1 MTIEQLNDTIST
13 KMCELHVLL
22 EELQEKIR
30 EKENDIDVT
39 ASNRED
45 GEYTD
50 EESEAVEKYDNYYE
64 ASEYFDDAIT
74 DFKEAMGEYEGN
86 N

>member
-1 MTIEQLNDTIST
+1 MTIEQLNNTISI
-13 KMCELHVLL
+13 KMCEIKALL
-22 EELQEKIR
+22 EELQEEIKD
-30 EKENDIDVT
+30 KEEDIDVT

-64 ASEYFDDAIT
+64 ASEYLDDAIA
-74 DFKEAMGEYEGN
+74 DFKEAMDEYEGN

>member
-13 KMCELHVLL
+13 KMCELQALL
-22 EELQEKIR
+22 EELQEEIR
-30 EKENDIDVT
+30 DKEEDIDVT

-50 EESEAVEKYDNYYE
+50 EESEAVAKYDNYYD
-64 ASEYFDDAIT
+64 ASECFDDAIT
-74 DFKEAMGEYEGN
+74 DFKEAMDEYEGN

>member
-1 MTIEQLNDTIST
+1 MTINQLNDTIST
-13 KMCELHVLL
+13 KMCELQALL
-22 EELQEKIR
+22 EELQEEIR
-30 EKENDIDVT
+30 DKEDDIDVT

-50 EESEAVEKYDNYYE
+50 EEREAVEKYDNYYD
-64 ASEYFDDAIT
+64 ASEYFDDAIS
-74 DFKEAMGEYEGN
+74 DFKDAMDEYEGN